1 MGIGS
6 DLPSSDPHEFTQTE
20 KNVLITVANEAAVAI
35 ENTELTVKTKVFQQE
50 LEPRRVIDRAKD
62 IL

>member
-35 ENTELTVKTKVFQQE
+35 EDTELTVKTKVTQEE
-50 LEPRRVIDRAKD
+50 LEPRRFIDRAKD